1 MSLAPDVAI
10 DVEGLTKSF
19 DGRVVVRDLSLKVKR
34 GSIFGFLGPN
44 GSGKT
49 TTIRM
54 LCGLL
59 TPDGGQGTCLGYD
72 IRTQSDEIKR
82 HVGYMTQ
89 RFSLYQDLSV
99 RENLEFVARLYGMPH
114 PVRSARDAI
123 GRLGLEGREGQLAG
137 ELSGGWKQRLALGA
151 CTLPN
156 PQLLLLDEP
165 TAGVD
170 PKARREFWNEI
181 HTLASEGLTVLVST
195 HYMDE
200 AERCHEIAY
209 IAYGN
214 LLTHGAVEDVIT
226 RSGLVTYTVSGANLS
241 ELAIELADKVG
252 VDMVA
257 PFGTSLHVSG
267 RDADALAQA
276 IEPYGN
282 DPALDWKLA
291 EPSLE
296 DVFIELMRRAQ
307 DNFQ

>member
-1 MSLAPDVAI
+1 MPVSSAI
-10 DVEGLTKSF
+10 AIEVKGLSKSF
-19 DGRVVVRDLSLKVKR
+19 EGREVVHELSMQVKR
-34 GSIFGFLGPN
+34 GSIYGFLGPN

-59 TPDGGQGTCLGYD
+59 TPDRGEGTCLGYD
-72 IRTQSDEIKR
+72 IRRDADRIKR
-82 HVGYMTQ
+82 QVGYMTQ

-99 RENLEFVARLYGMPH
+99 RENLEFVARLYG
-114 PVRSARDAI
+114 VRDARSAAREMI
-123 GRLGLEGREGQLAG
+123 RRLGLNGREEQLAG

-181 HTLASEGLTVLVST
+181 HALAAQGLTVLVST

-209 IAYGN
+209 IAYGV
-214 LLTHGAVEDVIT
+214 LLAQGSIGEVIEKS
-226 RSGLVTYTVSGANLS
+226 RLQTYAVSGANLS
-241 ELAIELADKVG
+241 ALADKLAGRKG

-257 PFGTSLHVSG
+257 PFGTSLHVAG
-267 RDADALAQA
+267 RDAEALEGA
-276 IEPYGN
+276 IAPFKS
-282 DPALDWKLA
+282 DRQLVWVPSP
-291 EPSLE
+291 PSLE
-296 DVFIELMRRAQ
+296 DVFIDLMA
-307 DNFQ
+307 